1 MLMGI
6 QFVVC
11 KPTANHQQNQHP
23 QGNTSETTWGRKP
36 FWVSPD
42 TCRKAEGCSLW
53 GANTA
58 TRPSEDMPMASLYW
72 PIQKLTASIG
82 SMHNE
87 TWSKSV
93 LYFRPTDTPTFS
105 PVSFADD
112 LMLTEGYF

>member
-1 MLMGI
+1 
-6 QFVVC
+6 
-11 KPTANHQQNQHP
+11 
-23 QGNTSETTWGRKP
+23 
-36 FWVSPD
+36 
-42 TCRKAEGCSLW
+42 
-53 GANTA
+53 
-58 TRPSEDMPMASLYW
+58 MASLYW